1 MTIALSNLRGA
12 SGSRLRERA
21 RPARTSAA
29 YRHGGAEMRIDYTIV
44 ASPLG
49 RLLLGATG
57 RGACAVYLGES
68 DARLE
73 AALRKEYPGA
83 RICRAVRGSSNLEA
97 MVEKILA
104 HLRGREANLDL
115 PADVRG
121 TAFERRVW
129 DELRRIPRGATRT
142 YREIARA
149 IGNPSAIRAV
159 ARACAANP
167 VALVVPCHRVVRTDG
182 RLAGYRWGVDRKRAL
197 IEGESENFFGIT
209 SSRLIAGA

>member
-1 MTIALSNLRGA
+1 MTIALSNPRRA
-12 SGSRLRERA
+12 SGSRLRERSLA
-21 RPARTSAA
+21 RPAKTWAVNRRSS
-29 YRHGGAEMRIDYTIV
+29 AEMRIDYTIV
-44 ASPLG
+44 GSPLR
-49 RLLLGATG
+49 RLLVAATG

-73 AALRKEYPGA
+73 AALRKEYPHA
-83 RICRAVRGSSNLEA
+83 RICRGTRGSSNLEA

-129 DELRRIPRGATRT
+129 DELRRIPCGATRT
-142 YREIARA
+142 YREIAGA
-149 IGNPSAIRAV
+149 IGHPSAIRAV

-167 VALVVPCHRVVRTDG
+167 VALVVPCHRVVRADG
-182 RLAGYRWGVDRKRAL
+182 RLAGYRWGLARKRAL
-197 IEGESENFFGIT
+197 LECESGNFLELHRT
-209 SSRLIAGA
+209 A

>member
-1 MTIALSNLRGA
+1 MTIALSKVRRA
-12 SGSRLRERA
+12 SGRRLRERA
-21 RPARTSAA
+21 PARPARTEAA
-29 YRHGGAEMRIDYTIV
+29 YRRSGAEMRVDYTLV

-49 RLLLGATG
+49 RLLVGATG

-83 RICRAVRGSSNLEA
+83 QICRAARGSSNLEA

-149 IGNPSAIRAV
+149 IGHPSAIRAV

-167 VALVVPCHRVVRTDG
+167 VALVVPCHRVVRADG
-182 RLAGYRWGVDRKRAL
+182 RLAGYRWGLARKRAL
-197 IEGESENFFGIT
+197 IEGESGNFLELH
-209 SSRLIAGA
+209 RAV